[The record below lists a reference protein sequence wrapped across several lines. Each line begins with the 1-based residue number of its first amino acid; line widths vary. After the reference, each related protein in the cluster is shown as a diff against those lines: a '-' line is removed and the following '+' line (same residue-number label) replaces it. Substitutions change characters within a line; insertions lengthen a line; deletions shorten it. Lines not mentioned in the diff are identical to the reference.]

1 MEMKLR
7 IFSPIG
13 VILETPVQ
21 QIDFESISGFFTLLP
36 KHTDIVSALKIG
48 ILRYKTNNTISYVAC
63 NKGVLVKKNDTVS
76 VSTKM
81 AILGTDLKELET
93 KITTDFKMMEEER
106 KEINTTMAKLEI
118 SLAKGIMSLK
128 NIGENNVGI

>member
-21 QIDFESISGFFTLLP
+21 QIDFESINGFFTLLP
-36 KHTDIVSALKIG
+36 KHTDIISALKIG
-48 ILRYKTNNTISYVAC
+48 IITYKTNDTVSYVAC

-81 AILGTDLKELET
+81 AILGTDLKTLEE